1 MWLIHSPSPSVRG
14 VPCFSR
20 TNLFSF
26 ILSGLI
32 SHHQSG
38 QFPPDAMCVKC
49 LCVLNTFWKKSVCGP
64 ACVSSKAEAFKG
76 PAWVSCAIFYR
87 DCISGS
93 VCLTLPV
100 RSWIKTG
107 CCCQACFHSA
117 HLDLCGCHFIGT
129 HHSSPLL
136 TCHFP
141 ANHRFTGMIFS
152 ETGLGPDCLALCPEK
167 RHASGARATESR
179 FMCKLSFGLY
189 CMACG
194 EYTCR

>member
-32 SHHQSG
+32 SHLQSG
-38 QFPPDAMCVKC
+38 QFPPNAMCVKC

-76 PAWVSCAIFYR
+76 PAWVSCAIFYQ

-107 CCCQACFHSA
+107 CCCQACFHSKYS
-117 HLDLCGCHFIGT
+117 
-129 HHSSPLL
+129 SSPLWL
-136 TCHFP
+136 PFYRHSP
-141 ANHRFTGMIFS
+141 QLPFS
-152 ETGLGPDCLALCPEK
+152 DLPLPSKSPFHGYD
-167 RHASGARATESR
+167 
-179 FMCKLSFGLY
+179 F
-189 CMACG
+189 
-194 EYTCR
+194 